1 MDEQRRHEPDGFDGP
16 DGNPRGVGT
25 VPAEEWREPEPGQ
38 LERVHRYTP
47 GQGGPAGVR
56 GDLAAW
62 LSDADFPATPY
73 DLMRHAERMGAPRRG
88 GHVAARAASPPLHD
102 RARGVPGRGTRRGK
116 AEVMTRATRLHPAA
130 LRAPGGRTRRCTWAG
145 SPRGTGPPCGRA
157 CVTSWSGLAAP
168 SPRRCVRRC

>member
-1 MDEQRRHEPDGFDGP
+1 MMKEHSPRMDEQRRHEPDGFDGP

-47 GQGGPAGVR
+47 GRGGPAGVR

-73 DLMRHAERMGAPRRG
+73 DLMRHAERMGAPDEVVTLLRALPARRYMTVPEVCRAVG
-88 GHVAARAASPPLHD
+88 PGAAR
-102 RARGVPGRGTRRGK
+102 RR
-116 AEVMTRATRLHPAA
+116 
-130 LRAPGGRTRRCTWAG
+130 
-145 SPRGTGPPCGRA
+145 
-157 CVTSWSGLAAP
+157 
-168 SPRRCVRRC
+168 